1 MKPIIFARVADM
13 YYYNGIT
20 EKDKPVN
27 GGAYVNE
34 TGEAH
39 ECYNFS
45 PVKFLDGYE
54 ACLGFVMLAG
64 AKENTDTRLHIEKI
78 VGCEALKKDEFV
90 HNVTVVFCSKAYN
103 SPTMRVVGFY
113 KNATVYRDAQFE
125 DFVNGYV
132 QQYNFIADKNDC
144 VLLPYQERHKGKR
157 WYIPMSKKR
166 NSSFGFGRSN
176 IWYAQ
181 GYQTDKKLY
190 DFLESM
196 IQNIE
201 MYDGDNWVE
210 RNEIENDKITI
221 YG

>member
-20 EKDKPVN
+20 QKDTPVN
-27 GGAYVNE
+27 GGSYVNE

-45 PVKFLDGYE
+45 PVQFTDGSQ
-54 ACLGFVMLAG
+54 ACFGFVMLAG
-64 AKENTDTRLHIEKI
+64 TKENVDTKLHIEKI
-78 VGCEALKKDEFV
+78 IGCEALKKEDVV
-90 HNVTVVFCSKAYN
+90 HNVTVVFCSKAPN

-113 KNATVYRDAQFE
+113 KNATVYREYQYEEFPD
-125 DFVNGYV
+125 GYV
-132 QQYNFIADKNDC
+132 QAFNFIAEKNDC
-144 VLLPYQERHKGKR
+144 VLLPYQERHKGQR

-181 GYQTDKKLY
+181 GYRTDEKLH
-190 DFLESM
+190 DFLERM
-196 IQNIE
+196 IHNIE
-201 MYDGDNWVE
+201 TYNGENWVE
-210 RNEIENDKITI
+210 RNELGETN
-221 YG
+221 